1 MRTRALW
8 VEPVRSVPHS
18 ARGLGASCCRNLG
31 PERTHDQAIDRRAA
45 SLVLALGGVALAAS
59 PAQALTGVPC
69 DDGDA
74 WRWSIANP
82 AR

>member
-1 MRTRALW
+1 MIKRLIA
-8 VEPVRSVPHS
+8 
-18 ARGLGASCCRNLG
+18 G
-31 PERTHDQAIDRRAA
+31 AA
-45 SLVLALGGVALAAS
+45 SLVLRSVLALGGVALAAS